1 MFLAAVEGGDTN
13 RDGKEKEPWTNPFS
27 RKVLLSTSWL
37 SSVAPN
43 KNALVVNM
51 DKKRIQEA
59 PPYDPD
65 VAILR
70 EYETRLHDY
79 YGYPYYWQ

>member
-1 MFLAAVEGGDTN
+1 
-13 RDGKEKEPWTNPFS
+13 
-27 RKVLLSTSWL
+27 
-37 SSVAPN
+37 VAPN